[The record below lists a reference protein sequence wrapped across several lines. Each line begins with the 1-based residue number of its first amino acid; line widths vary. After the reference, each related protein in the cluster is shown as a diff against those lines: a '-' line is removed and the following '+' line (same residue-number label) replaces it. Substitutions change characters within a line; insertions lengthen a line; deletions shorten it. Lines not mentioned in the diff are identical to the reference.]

1 MSQNAEQA
9 RTNADRII
17 ETAMQDAERAVGP
30 ARAGGNAPIVFTTD
44 NGQPV
49 TIDFR
54 DGNLIITQDGTTK
67 QIPWDR
73 VVPSGAVDVAQA
85 VAASIFFL
93 VVGWPI
99 ARAIARWIDRTAQI
113 GRSTNAL
120 AQQVEDRFAAMER
133 NIDTVAIEVEKLSE
147 AQRFTTKLLADRADR
162 VPVNVQQH

>member
-67 QIPWDR
+67 HIPWDR

-147 AQRFTTKLLADRADR
+147 AQRFTTKLLAERADR